1 MKRASLPLRFLLKGP
16 LSERSERREALMH
29 DHAPER
35 LGPQGKIPGRDFQT
49 KDKTV
54 LLPATFRLGLDPE
67 EIGKI
72 ALRSG
77 FMKRRPRKIEPIT
90 FLQALVVMSVMPV
103 FSLRVFAIQLGILTH
118 NIVSKVAVFLRMK
131 PKGIDFVREAL
142 FSSVSATSRLKEEIG
157 KGVFAFFHRVLLQ
170 DSTNLSLPPK
180 LASYFPGAKNQSGKT
195 SASVKLQTIY
205 NALTETF
212 VSFELTPYAC
222 NDQCASPSILHSIR
236 QRDLVIRDL
245 GYSSLRVFR
254 AIDENK
260 AFYLSRYSHK
270 IALFHAAGK
279 RFDLLGSLKKQGTLD
294 ETLLAGSEER
304 LPVRVVA
311 IPVPEHVAGER
322 RRKLLHSRDR
332 RLNPDPTHLA
342 LLGWEIFLTNVPPN
356 IWDAKTVCRIYGVR
370 WRIEIIFKSW
380 KSHFKIHAF
389 AHPTP
394 TEVELLIYARLFY
407 ITLFHSC
414 FFTQLAAFVYDTTGQ
429 HLSVLKAADFFSQRI
444 MPALLTGGTYQ
455 LIVQQILKHCTY
467 EKRNKRKNYGQIIQL
482 LVENQ

>member
-1 MKRASLPLRFLLKGP
+1 MSN
-16 LSERSERREALMH
+16 
-29 DHAPER
+29 HAAER
-35 LGPQGKIPGRDFQT
+35 LEAQVKIPGRDFQQ
-49 KDKTV
+49 KDTTFA
-54 LLPATFRLGLDPE
+54 LPSTFRVGLDPE

-77 FMKRRPRKIEPIT
+77 FMKRRPRKIEPSI
-90 FLQALVVMSVMPV
+90 FLQALVAMSVMPV
-103 FSLRVFAIQLGILTH
+103 FSLRAFAIHLGILTH
-118 NIVSKVAVFLRMK
+118 NLVSKVAVFLRMK
-131 PKGIDFVREAL
+131 PAVIDFVREAL
-142 FSSVSATSRLKEEIG
+142 FNSVSATSQLREEIG

-180 LASYFPGAKNQSGKT
+180 LADFFPGSKNQSGKT
-195 SASVKLQTIY
+195 SASVKLQTTY

-212 VSFELTPYAC
+212 VSFELTAYAC
-222 NDQCASPSILHSIR
+222 NDQSASPSILDII
-236 QRDLVIRDL
+236 QEGDLVIRDL
-245 GYSSLRVFR
+245 GYSCLRVFR
-254 AIDENK
+254 DIVEKK

-270 IALFHAAGK
+270 IALFHPTGK
-279 RFDLLGSLKKQGTLD
+279 RFDLLGSLKKHGILD

-304 LPVRVVA
+304 LPLRVVA
-311 IPVPEHVAGER
+311 IPVPEHIAGER
-322 RRKLLHSRDR
+322 RRKLLQSKDR

-342 LLGWEIFLTNVPPN
+342 LLGWEIFLTNVPQKT
-356 IWDAKTVCRIYGVR
+356 WDAGTVCRVYGVR

-394 TEVELLIYARLFY
+394 TEVELLIYARLLY
-407 ITLFHSC
+407 ITLFQCC

-444 MPALLTGGTYQ
+444 VTALLTGGDYP

-467 EKRNKRKNYGQIIQL
+467 EKRNKRLNYGQIFRS
-482 LVENQ
+482 LVENS

>member
-1 MKRASLPLRFLLKGP
+1 VSN
-16 LSERSERREALMH
+16 
-29 DHAPER
+29 HAPER
-35 LGPQGKIPGRDFQT
+35 LEAQAKIPGRDFQQ
-49 KDKTV
+49 KDNTL
-54 LLPATFRLGLDPE
+54 LLPSTFRVGLDPE

-77 FMKRRPRKIEPIT
+77 FMKRRPRKIEPSI

-103 FSLRVFAIQLGILTH
+103 FSLRAFAIHLGILTH
-118 NIVSKVAVFLRMK
+118 NLVSKVAVFLRMK
-131 PKGIDFVREAL
+131 PAVIDFVREAL
-142 FSSVSATSRLKEEIG
+142 FSSVSATSQLREEIG

-180 LASYFPGAKNQSGKT
+180 LAIYFPGAKNQSGKT
-195 SASVKLQTIY
+195 SASVKLQTTY

-212 VSFELTPYAC
+212 VSFQLTPYAC
-222 NDQCASPSILHSIR
+222 NDQSASPSILDIIR
-236 QRDLVIRDL
+236 ERDLVIRDL
-245 GYSSLRVFR
+245 GYSCLRVFR
-254 AIDENK
+254 AIGEKK

-270 IALFHAAGK
+270 IALFHPTGK
-279 RFDLLGSLKKQGTLD
+279 RFDLLGSLKKHGALD

-311 IPVPEHVAGER
+311 IPIPEHIAGER
-322 RRKLLHSRDR
+322 RRKLLQSKDR

-342 LLGWEIFLTNVPPN
+342 LLGWEIFLTNVPQN
-356 IWDAKTVCRIYGVR
+356 IWDARTVCRVYGVR

-394 TEVELLIYARLFY
+394 TEVELIIYARLIY
-407 ITLFHSC
+407 ITLFQCC
-414 FFTQLAAFVYDTTGQ
+414 FFTQLAAFMYNTTGQ

-444 MPALLTGGTYQ
+444 VTALLTGGDYP

-467 EKRNKRKNYGQIIQL
+467 EKRNNRANYGQIFQS
-482 LVENQ
+482 LVESS